1 MAHAYKINISR
12 AIMQLTHNERR
23 RIEETDTIDYS
34 KSNSNICYDYAG
46 NVTTHSNIDRY
57 KKRLAG
63 ISVPKRLQVRT
74 MVEWVVTLP
83 PDLKPADRDKFIK
96 STINFVAQRY
106 GAKNVIGAYLHLDE
120 PHARPHLHID
130 FIPAV
135 KEYKK
140 DEEEKKAIM
149 SERDKK
155 VKALKEDG
163 LKNNVGALDL
173 KKAIKALKD
182 EYKKRL
188 KNVKIIATGKDKVC
202 AKDIMTLKELKLFHP
217 QYNLYIDKVLGYH
230 VSLQTGACK
239 NQGGNKTRA
248 QYQIERE
255 KRKYETTVKCFSHF
269 ADAANRLAAELAKK
283 ELGERAKKDQLLA
296 RTRQIINSAAN
307 KFYTSG
313 GCCDIFGTGLNSA
326 KAAIAVMVDTA
337 EKRYLQNATEKEKG
351 YYNDGKSIVGVK
363 KYVTHNTSLHR

>member
-12 AIMQLTHNERR
+12 AVMQLTHNERR
-23 RIEETDTIDYS
+23 RFEKTDTIDYS
-34 KSNSNICYDYAG
+34 KSNNNICYDYAG

-57 KKRLAG
+57 KKRLAEMT
-63 ISVPKRLQVRT
+63 VPKRLQLRA

-106 GAKNVIGAYLHLDE
+106 GEKNVIGAYLHLDE

-135 KEYKK
+135 KELKK
-140 DEEEKKAIM
+140 DEEEKKALTA
-149 SERDKK
+149 ERDMK
-155 VKALKEDG
+155 VKALKEDA
-163 LKNNVGALDL
+163 LQHNVGTLDL
-173 KKAIKALKD
+173 KKNIKAIKD

-188 KNVKIIATGKDKVC
+188 KNVKMIATGKDKVC

-217 QYNLYIDKVLGYH
+217 QFNLYIDRTLGYH

-239 NQGGNKTRA
+239 RQGGNKTRA

-255 KRKYETTVKCFSHF
+255 KRKYNTAVNVFSRF
-269 ADAANRLAAELAKK
+269 TNAAHRLAAELAKK
-283 ELGERAKKDQLLA
+283 ELGPTANKNQLLA
-296 RTRQIINSAAN
+296 RTKQIVRAAAD
-307 KFYTSG
+307 KFTSTK
-313 GCCDIFGTGLNSA
+313 GCRDIYGDGVNDA
-326 KAAIAVMVDTA
+326 KITIALVVDDA
-337 EKRYLQNATEKEKG
+337 EKRYLQNATDKEKG
-351 YYNDGKSIVGVK
+351 YYNDGKSIVGIK
-363 KYVTHNTSLHR
+363 KDPKKNRSMQR